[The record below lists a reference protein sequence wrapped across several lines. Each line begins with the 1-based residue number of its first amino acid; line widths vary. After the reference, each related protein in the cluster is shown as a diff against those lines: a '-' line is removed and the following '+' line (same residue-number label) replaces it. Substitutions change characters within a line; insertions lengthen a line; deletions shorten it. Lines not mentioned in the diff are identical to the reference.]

1 MKSVLLEELT
11 WTDVEAALAAGT
23 RTVLVVT
30 ASTEQHGPHL
40 PTMTDTAIGY
50 AVGERLARKLGDAI
64 LAPVIRPG
72 CSDHHLAFPGSLSI
86 PEPVF
91 IDTVAATVRS
101 LAPHGFTTFVLLS
114 SHGGN
119 FSALDRAARL
129 LEAEFEPKGV
139 RIIAFA
145 GREALLEM
153 MAVMTGAAAE
163 FGVRHEVDAIHA
175 DVTETSVMLRRHP
188 QLVETGRYEPGRMGH
203 IDTDELF
210 RRGLKAITPNG
221 ILGDPRGATP
231 EIGEAVIERLAEHFA
246 AGIRARR
253 AAATPA

>member
-1 MKSVLLEELT
+1 MKSVLLEDLT
-11 WTDVEAALAAGT
+11 WTDVAAALAAGT

-50 AVGERLARKLGDAI
+50 AVGERLARQLGDAI

-91 IDTVAATVRS
+91 IDTVVATVRS
-101 LAPHGFTTFVLLS
+101 LAPHGFTTFVLMS

-119 FSALDRAARL
+119 FGALEKAAAQL
-129 LEAEFEPKGV
+129 TAEFEPKGV
-139 RIIAFA
+139 QIISFA
-145 GREALLEM
+145 GRKALLEM
-153 MAVMTGAAAE
+153 MEVMTGAGAE
-163 FGVRHEVDAIHA
+163 FGIRHDVDAIHA
-175 DVTETSVMLRRHP
+175 DLTETSVMLHRHP
-188 QLVETGRYEPGRMGH
+188 TLVETGRYEPGTMGH
-203 IDTDELF
+203 IDPDELF

-221 ILGDPRGATP
+221 ILGDPRGATAA
-231 EIGEAVIERLAEHFA
+231 IGQRVIERLADHFE

-253 AAATPA
+253 RPVP